1 MVGNDN
7 DQKRALPF
15 SGFLL
20 LDLVKWIWLRQ
31 DTRILVLQTLYA
43 NYWSLD

>member
-7 DQKRALPF
+7 DENALPF
-15 SGFLL
+15 SGFML

-31 DTRILVLQTLYA
+31 DTRILVPRTLYA
-43 NYWSLD
+43 NCWSLD

>member
-1 MVGNDN
+1 MVGDDN
-7 DQKRALPF
+7 DENALPF
-15 SGFLL
+15 SGFML

-31 DTRILVLQTLYA
+31 DTRILVLQPLYA